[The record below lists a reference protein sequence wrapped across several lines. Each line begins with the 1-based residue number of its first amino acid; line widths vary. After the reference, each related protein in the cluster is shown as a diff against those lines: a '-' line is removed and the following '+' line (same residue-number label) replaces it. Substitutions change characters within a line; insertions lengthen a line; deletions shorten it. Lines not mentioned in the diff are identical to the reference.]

1 MIQDRAHRYSWEIH
15 KGPIPEGLFV
25 LHSCDVPACV
35 NPSHLFLGNNQENVD
50 DMMNK
55 GRHVSGGTYIAEG
68 DGNYERGE
76 NHHGAKLDASM
87 VRLIR
92 KAREDGASFGEIA
105 KQFNLAVGHV
115 FRIVNRKAWEH
126 VE

>member
-15 KGPIPEGLFV
+15 KGPIPDGLFV
-25 LHSCDVPACV
+25 LHRCDVPACV

-55 GRHVSGGTYIAEG
+55 GRHVSGGTYIQKYE
-68 DGNYERGE
+68 GNYERGE
-76 NHHGAKLDASM
+76 SHHGAKLDADG
-87 VRLIR
+87 VRSIR
-92 KAREDGASFGEIA
+92 AARDSGESFGSIA
-105 KQFNLAVGHV
+105 KRFNLAIGHV
-115 FRIVNRKAWEH
+115 FRIVTRKAWGH